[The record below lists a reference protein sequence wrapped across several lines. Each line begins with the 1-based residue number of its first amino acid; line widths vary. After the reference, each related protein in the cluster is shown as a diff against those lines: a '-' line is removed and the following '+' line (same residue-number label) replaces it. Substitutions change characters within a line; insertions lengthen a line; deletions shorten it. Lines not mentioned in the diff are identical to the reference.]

1 MASNIA
7 IDSDS
12 GRPYVLDGAND
23 ATLVEDP
30 SGRGAYLLTN
40 PGWQH
45 YSALDLAHLIAGMRP
60 DLLSLTT
67 T

>member
-7 IDSDS
+7 LDPES
-12 GRPYVLDGAND
+12 GRPYIQEGAND

-30 SGRGAYLLTN
+30 DGRGAYLVRN

-45 YSALDLAHLIAGMRP
+45 YSALDLAGLIAGMP
-60 DLLSLTT
+60 A
-67 T
+67 